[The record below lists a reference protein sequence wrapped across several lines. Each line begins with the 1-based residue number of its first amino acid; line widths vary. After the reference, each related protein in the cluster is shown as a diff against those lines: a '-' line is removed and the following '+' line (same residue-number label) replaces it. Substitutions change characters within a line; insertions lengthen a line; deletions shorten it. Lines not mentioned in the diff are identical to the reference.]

1 MARVGVRGK
10 HPLKPADEAR
20 FPQADPVARGGPA
33 RLRKDEIGKSRNR
46 KTPTAPRSFQTG
58 ARRRIH
64 RGIQDSE
71 CSQRPQP
78 RLPRSALRLSPFP
91 FRLSSPFGVAAF
103 RFLRDLLFNGLGAL
117 NPAVESR
124 RSGRPSDHP
133 TIWSASRLALRPSRS
148 ALRLSPFAF
157 RLLPFAFLSR
167 SGRPSDHPTIR
178 SSARL
183 RRAQGIRSVRPTT
196 RLLLSPNTS
205 RLAARMS
212 RQRLGVP

>member
-20 FPQADPVARGGPA
+20 FPQADPVARGGLA
-33 RLRKDEIGKSRNR
+33 HLRKDEIGKSRNR
-46 KTPTAPRSFQTG
+46 KTPIAPRSFQTG

-91 FRLSSPFGVAAF
+91 FRLSSPFGVAAL

-133 TIWSASRLALRPSRS
+133 II
-148 ALRLSPFAF
+148 
-157 RLLPFAFLSR
+157 
-167 SGRPSDHPTIR
+167 RPSDHPR
-178 SSARL
+178 GCAALRESAASD
-183 RRAQGIRSVRPTT
+183 RRRGCCFRPT
-196 RLLLSPNTS
+196 RRDWRRECPASGSACRSIAWKSSPAS
-205 RLAARMS
+205 LPR
-212 RQRLGVP
+212 